1 MGAVVSEKVGKDSLN
16 FISECHKMYPTI
28 PAGLLTVQT
37 CRPPSAGSPPAGS
50 IMSAVRGAT
59 PLLLAFCQFTYY
71 GAIVQL
77 VRTPACH
84 AGGRGFNPH
93 SSRHFRELGVMA
105 STNDSK
111 SFCRGSNP
119 LVPANLWGLRQVVRQ
134 QTLTLPPVVRIH
146 QPLPIPHVPKTAFSG
161 TRFRDMSTKT
171 PFGVHVPAMRD
182 IRKEKGQ

>member
-1 MGAVVSEKVGKDSLN
+1 M
-16 FISECHKMYPTI
+16 ECRRMSSTI

-37 CRPPSAGSPPAGS
+37 CRPPSAGSPLAGS

-59 PLLLAFCQFTYY
+59 PLLPAFCQFTYY

-84 AGGRGFNPH
+84 AGGRGFDTH

-134 QTLTLPPVVRIH
+134 QTLILPPVVRIH
-146 QPLPIPHVPKTAFSG
+146 QPLPSPHVPKTAFSG
-161 TRFRDMSTKT
+161 TRFRDMYPKAL
-171 PFGVHVPAMRD
+171 FRVHIPVLFTC
-182 IRKEKGQ
+182 EKKDGSSINYAFPVR